1 MAQATLRDVCLL
13 HQILSLFCL
22 GFLIWLIART
32 QRLSQPG
39 VNALRGPLEKGLL
52 SVPGPWGEDVTEIS
66 WESLRMLAR
75 QTEVGRGVEK
85 AQNPR
90 PGCGRCL
97 ASRL

>member
-1 MAQATLRDVCLL
+1 MAQATLREVSPLY
-13 HQILSLFCL
+13 QILSLFFL
-22 GFLIWLIART
+22 GFLFWLIART

-52 SVPGPWGEDVTEIS
+52 SVPGPWGEDVTGIS
-66 WESLRMLAR
+66 WEPLRTLAR

-90 PGCGRCL
+90 PGCGRWP

>member
-1 MAQATLRDVCLL
+1 MAQATLREVSPLY
-13 HQILSLFCL
+13 QILSLFFL
-22 GFLIWLIART
+22 GFLFWLIART

-39 VNALRGPLEKGLL
+39 VNARRGPLEKGLL
-52 SVPGPWGEDVTEIS
+52 SVPGPWGEDVTGIS
-66 WESLRMLAR
+66 WESLRTLAR

-90 PGCGRCL
+90 PGCGRWP